1 MERRRKNEVF
11 LAFDAD
17 DAELKRE
24 TLELYWVCYVAAG
37 WSFHVVIDGRLP
49 KLKPMR
55 LSLDEDLHEQFVERV
70 RMFGRY
76 AMLGERGRLERLF
89 WYYLSR
95 KEIGGYIVLP
105 HVSYIKRE
113 TMNATYESIFR

>member
-1 MERRRKNEVF
+1 MA
-11 LAFDAD
+11 LDAD
-17 DAELKRE
+17 EVDLKRD
-24 TLELYWVCYVAAG
+24 TLDMYWVCYVATG
-37 WSFHVVIDGRLP
+37 WSFHVVKDGRLP

-55 LSLDEDLHEQFVERV
+55 FRLNKELHERFVERE
-70 RMFGRY
+70 RMIGRY
-76 AMLGERGRLERLF
+76 AIVGEMGRLERLF

-113 TMNATYESIFR
+113 TMNATYECIFR

>member
-1 MERRRKNEVF
+1 M
-11 LAFDAD
+11 AFDAD

-24 TLELYWVCYVAAG
+24 TLELYWVCYVVAG

-55 LSLDEDLHEQFVERV
+55 LRLGKDLHEQFVERV

-76 AMLGERGRLERLF
+76 AMLGESGRLERLF

-95 KEIGGYIVLP
+95 KEIGGFIVLP

-113 TMNATYESIFR
+113 TMNETYESIFR

>member
-1 MERRRKNEVF
+1 M
-11 LAFDAD
+11 AFDVD
-17 DAELKRE
+17 DGLLKRE

-37 WSFHVVIDGRLP
+37 WSFHVVKDGRLP
-49 KLKPMR
+49 NLKPMR
-55 LSLDEDLHEQFVERV
+55 FKLDKELHERFVERE
-70 RMFGRY
+70 RMIGRY
-76 AMLGERGRLERLF
+76 AIVGDMGRLERLF